1 MWEQI
6 AVRIDATQNHVE
18 AQTPAH
24 MSLYQWLLTRE
35 AMSTHQHPRSAST
48 CYAPVAEAEL
58 KRCAHLCTRVVPDTR
73 NFELH
78 FLRVLIINFIFAFAR
93 HSLVFTVV
101 SVKFPF
107 MFTFVQ
113 LA

>member
-35 AMSTHQHPRSAST
+35 AMSTHQHPCSAST
-48 CYAPVAEAEL
+48 CYAPVTEAEL
-58 KRCAHLCTRVVPDTR
+58 AHLCTRVVPDTR
-73 NFELH
+73 IFELH
-78 FLRVLIINFIFAFAR
+78 FVRVLIINFIFAFAR
-93 HSLVFTVV
+93 HSLVFTLV
-101 SVKFPF
+101 SVKVPF
-107 MFTFVQ
+107 MFTCVQ